1 MVRWLVVVVALT
13 SVGCKKKPMEENSN
27 PNAVIASGPASNAAR
42 DQAVR
47 DLVTNF
53 EKVHFETDSSSLDSG
68 GKAALEANAQILQ
81 THPELK
87 VEVQGHADER
97 GTIDY
102 NLALGQRRA
111 KSVVEYLTQ
120 QGVAPSRLPVVS
132 YGEERPEDNH
142 SGATAWAKNRRAEF
156 RVLTGSQ
163 DVQGTTTQ

>member
-1 MVRWLVVVVALT
+1 MFRWLVVVVALV
-13 SVGCKKKPMEENSN
+13 SVGCKKKPVEENSN
-27 PNAVIASGPASNAAR
+27 PNAVVASAPTNAAR

-53 EKVHFETDSSSLDSG
+53 EKVHFETDSSSLDSN

-111 KSVVEYLTQ
+111 KSVVEYLAK

-132 YGEERPEDNH
+132 YGEERPEDRQ

-156 RVLTGSQ
+156 RVLTGAQ
-163 DVQGTTTQ
+163 DIQGTTTQ

>member
-1 MVRWLVVVVALT
+1 MVRWLVVLVALT
-13 SVGCKKKPMEENSN
+13 GCKKKAPETPTNSN
-27 PNAVIASGPASNAAR
+27 LGVTTGAPQNQ

-47 DLVTNF
+47 DLVANF
-53 EKVHFETDSSSLDSG
+53 EKVHFETDSDALDSS

-81 THPELK
+81 NHPDLK

-111 KSVVEYLTQ
+111 KSVVDYLTQ

-132 YGEERPEDNH
+132 YGEERPEDKR

-156 RVLTGSQ
+156 RVLTSVP